1 VKTNTKEIKEMTRR
15 GFLVSFFALALAL
28 MTSVSYASG
37 ASTKRATAT
46 LNGGG
51 SSFVFPLVS
60 AWEPA
65 FKSASGMTVNYN
77 SIGSGA
83 GIAAVSNRSVDF
95 GASDAPLTP
104 DQQTACNG
112 CLTIPWAFS
121 ATAVAYNGS
130 GLPPHLNITGPV
142 LADIYLGKIKNWSD
156 PAIKNLNPGVT
167 LPDKTITPIFRSDA
181 SGTSYNFSE
190 YLSAVD
196 SEWKSKIG
204 VGTQPAFPA
213 GVGGAKSSGVSALLT
228 KTNGGICYVD
238 VAYALKSGFGIFAI
252 ENRTGKFELPGLR
265 QITATAGLITTAKA
279 DSNGLVLSVV
289 DPPKPSLPKFKP
301 ITTKSQSQRAKIL
314 KYRANVLAKART
326 KNKKLAIAYPICTF
340 TYVIVPKQASQA
352 DALKTF
358 FTWALTKGQGSTY
371 GPPLRFVAIPK
382 AVRKTSLGLLSQIHS

>member
-1 VKTNTKEIKEMTRR
+1 MTRR
-15 GFLVSFFALALAL
+15 GLLVSISAFALALT
-28 MTSVSYASG
+28 TSVSYASG
-37 ASTKRATAT
+37 AGTRHTAAT

-60 AWEPA
+60 TWAPA
-65 FKSASGMTVNYN
+65 FKSETGITVNYN
-77 SIGSGA
+77 AIGSGA

-104 DQQTACNG
+104 DQQATCNG

-121 ATAVAYNGS
+121 ATAVAYNGT
-130 GLPPHLNITGPV
+130 GLPPHLRITGPV
-142 LADIYLGKIKNWSD
+142 LADIYLGKITNWSD
-156 PAIKNLNPGVT
+156 PAIKALNPGVT
-167 LPDKTITPIFRSDA
+167 LPDKRLTPIYRSDS
-181 SGTSYNFSE
+181 SGTSYNFTE

-204 VGTQPAFPA
+204 AGTQPAFPA
-213 GVGGAKSSGVSALLT
+213 GVGGAKSSGVSALLA
-228 KTNGGICYVD
+228 KTDGGICYVD
-238 VAYALKSGFGIFAI
+238 VAYALKSGFGLFAI
-252 ENRTGKFELPGLR
+252 KNRAGKFVLPGLR
-265 QITATAGLITTAKA
+265 QITATAGLVTTAKA
-279 DSNGLVLSVV
+279 DSTGLVLSVV

-301 ITTKSQSQRAKIL
+301 ITTTDQSKRAKIL
-314 KYRANVLAKART
+314 KYRKNVSAKART
-326 KNKKLAIAYPICTF
+326 KNKKLEIAYPICTF
-340 TYVIVPKQASQA
+340 TYVIVPKQANQA

>member
-1 VKTNTKEIKEMTRR
+1 MTRR
-15 GFLVSFFALALAL
+15 GFLVSILAFALALI
-28 MTSVSYASG
+28 TSVSYASAAG
-37 ASTKRATAT
+37 TKHTAT
-46 LNGGG
+46 TLKGGG

-60 AWEPA
+60 VWQSA
-65 FKSASGMTVNYN
+65 FNSGASGITVNYN

-104 DQQTACNG
+104 DQQTTCNG
-112 CLTIPWAFS
+112 CVTIPWAFS

-142 LADIYLGKIKNWSD
+142 LADIYLGKITKWSD
-156 PAIKNLNPGVT
+156 PAIAALNKGVS
-167 LPDKTITPIFRSDA
+167 LPNKTITPIHRSDA

-190 YLSAVD
+190 YLSAIS

-204 VGTQPAFPA
+204 TGTQPAFPA
-213 GVGGAKSSGVSALLT
+213 GPGAPKSSGVAALLS
-228 KTNGGICYVD
+228 KTDGGICYVD
-238 VAYALKSGFGIFAI
+238 VAYALQSGFGTFAVK
-252 ENRTGKFELPGLR
+252 NRAGKFELPGLR

-301 ITTKSQSQRAKIL
+301 ITTTDQNKRAKIL
-314 KYRANVLAKART
+314 KYRNSVLAKART

-358 FTWALTKGQGSTY
+358 FTWALTKGQSKNY
-371 GPPLRFVAIPK
+371 EAALRFVTIPK
-382 AVRKTSLGLLSQIHS
+382 AVQKTSLGLLSQIHS